1 MFALLKK
8 MFRKKPLHPSL
19 VNAGFDIVING
30 KKKAVYEFKD
40 TMTIAT
46 SRYLVFLQYCNEMA
60 QNADRNF
67 LKESLT
73 AIQRDIVGNRTGQAI
88 GKMTLLMETLENYTP
103 MEQYLNV
110 ATVFFVVEGEDCESY
125 DYELAEQ
132 KKQAFSQIDNKV
144 FFWQKLGT
152 ALTKQG
158 LQSKEDTLSFSEA
171 QKSQKQRDVLFSV
184 ITSY

>member
-1 MFALLKK
+1 MFAQLKK
-8 MFRKKPLHPSL
+8 MFKKTPLHPSL
-19 VNAGFDIVING
+19 REAGFEVVIGG

-40 TMTIAT
+40 TLTIAT
-46 SRYLVFLQYCNEMA
+46 GRYLVFLQYCNEMA
-60 QNADRNF
+60 QNADRDF

-73 AIQRDIVGNRTGQAI
+73 AIQKDILTNKAAQAI
-88 GKMTLLMETLENYTP
+88 GKMTLLMETLDNYTP

-132 KKQAFSQIDNKV
+132 KKEAFSQLENKV
-144 FFWQKLGT
+144 FFWQRLGT

-158 LQSKEDTLSFSEA
+158 LYSKEDTLSYLEA
-171 QKSQKQRDVLFSV
+171 QKSQKQREVLYKV
-184 ITSY
+184 ITDS